1 MQKYNLEN
9 LIKENVGTVVD
20 VRTYNEFMGAH
31 VLDSINIP
39 LNNLPTDID
48 KIKSLPSPVILCCAS
63 GGRSA
68 QAEQYLKLF
77 GVDCINAGSWTN
89 VNFYK
94 NSFA

>member
-9 LIKENVGTVVD
+9 LIKENTGTVVD
-20 VRTYNEFMGAH
+20 VRTPNEFMGAH

-39 LNNLPTDID
+39 LSDLPSTIE
-48 KIKSLPSPVILCCAS
+48 KIKELPSPLILCCAS